1 MFYDKQFRGNKIK
14 SPYEFLIG
22 LLQNLEFDLPALPRS
37 LIAAMRSM
45 GQSWLNPPNVR
56 GWVGGKHWINSATLI
71 QRRQLVETFFN
82 PPNTRRMNADEERAM
97 EKAREAGKGHFFVTR
112 SQGEEWVKLA
122 PRQRLN
128 SFSNSWLV
136 DPQVE
141 KALLQFLNKN
151 KEKELPATRTVAI
164 TLLQSPEYQLS

>member
-1 MFYDKQFRGNKIK
+1 
-14 SPYEFLIG
+14 
-22 LLQNLEFDLPALPRS
+22 
-37 LIAAMRSM
+37 
-45 GQSWLNPPNVR
+45 
-56 GWVGGKHWINSATLI
+56 
-71 QRRQLVETFFN
+71 
-82 PPNTRRMNADEERAM
+82 MNADEERAM

-164 TLLQSPEYQLS
+164 TLLQSPEYQLSWF